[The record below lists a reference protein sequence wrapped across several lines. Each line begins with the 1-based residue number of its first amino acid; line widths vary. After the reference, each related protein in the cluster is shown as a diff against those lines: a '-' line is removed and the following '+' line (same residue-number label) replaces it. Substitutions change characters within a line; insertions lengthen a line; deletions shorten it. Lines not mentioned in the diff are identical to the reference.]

1 MLTNRLSEK
10 LTNYKLLR
18 LLREKKVINKEDT
31 NLLYIKNK
39 QLLSFTSNDYLALSH
54 NITLNSE
61 IKDFIK
67 NHGSGSVSSAH
78 ISGYFDIHRD
88 LENEFCKLYNI
99 ESSLLFNSGYNAN
112 IGVISTLA
120 NRDTTI
126 ISDRLCHASIIDGI
140 ILSRS
145 KHLRYEHNNMQSLE
159 NCLLQA
165 SGEKIVITESVFS
178 MEGNI
183 CKINEI
189 TALAKKYGAFL
200 IVDDAHGFG
209 TIGKNGMGILD
220 YANNPKHIDCTIIPL
235 GKSCASMGAIVLAKK
250 LVCVTLNQFARSY
263 IYTTNISPIVT
274 YFSLQNLNKIVNEK
288 VRFYKLSIIIQ
299 YFISKAIEKK
309 ITLVSYDPT
318 PIKSILINKVEK
330 LLSINDF
337 LCKKGILVSAIRY
350 PTVPKNKERI
360 RISLNSNHTK
370 EQIDFLI
377 NTLTEAMN
385 E

>member
-10 LTNYKLLR
+10 LTNYKSLG
-18 LLREKKVINKEDT
+18 LLREKKSINKKYN

-39 QLLSFTSNDYLALSH
+39 QLLSFTSNDYLSLSH
-54 NITLNSE
+54 NIGLDSSIE
-61 IKDFIK
+61 DVIKAY
-67 NHGSGSVSSAH
+67 GSGSTSSAH
-78 ISGYFDIHRD
+78 ISGYFDIHRN
-88 LENEFCKLYNI
+88 LENEFCKIYNK

-140 ILSRS
+140 ILSRA
-145 KHLRYEHNNMQSLE
+145 KHLRYEHNNMKSLE
-159 NCLLQA
+159 DCLSKA
-165 SGEKIVITESVFS
+165 SGEKVVITESVFS
-178 MEGNI
+178 MEGDI

-189 TALAKKYGAFL
+189 IKLTKEYEAFL

-220 YANNPKHIDCTIIPL
+220 YVKNPEHIDCTIIPL

-250 LVCVTLNQFARSY
+250 LVCNILNQFARSY
-263 IYTTNISPIVT
+263 IYTTNIPPIIT
-274 YFSLQNLNKIVNEK
+274 YFSLQNLSKIMNEK
-288 VRFYKLSIIIQ
+288 IRFQKLLNIIQ
-299 YFISKAIEKK
+299 YFISKTIEKK
-309 ITLVSYDPT
+309 IPLISYDLT

-330 LLSINDF
+330 LLNIQNF
-337 LCKKGILVSAIRY
+337 LYGKGLLVSAIRY

-377 NTLTEAMN
+377 NTLTEAIN
-385 E
+385 A